1 MVDAK
6 TSSSTLYLFTASFP
20 FAPGEEFLSEEIE
33 LLAATFD
40 ICFVIPTN
48 YIQAGT
54 KIGSLPEN
62 VSVIAT
68 MRASSKVHYKIYKLI
83 EQTLLNPTV
92 IFESFRSS
100 FVNSNHKISFKA
112 FTQELKYLS
121 KVQAISSSIQE
132 QLRSTNPNVSNS
144 LFYSYWLHTPAS
156 VALHMKKEF
165 KLKEL
170 HVVSRA
176 HGFDIYEDRQP
187 SNYLPQRKELLEG
200 LDEIAFVSKAG
211 LKHVDEKYSKYK
223 PKYALFRL
231 GVGKKNEISQ
241 KSKFQFSI
249 VTCSYLQEVKRI
261 ELIPEVL
268 KVLSDRGLDLKWTH
282 IGGGTEMQQR
292 TLTQKT
298 QKLIP
303 NLNFEITG
311 LVSNEEAKERLRFS
325 NFDLFL
331 NVSSSEGVPVAGMDA
346 LAGGLPLL
354 MTDVGGSREL
364 FDTENGMF
372 DGLLSS
378 NPEIVEIA
386 NKIEEFYSEPFANV
400 QSYSQSSTSNWEK
413 NWNSTT
419 NYQLF
424 SKHLINKLKD

>member
-1 MVDAK
+1 MVE
-6 TSSSTLYLFTASFP
+6 TSNSSSTLYLFTANFP
-20 FAPGEEFLSEEIE
+20 FAPGEEFLREEIE
-33 LLAATFD
+33 QLAATFD
-40 ICFVIPTN
+40 ICLVIPTN

-68 MRASSKVHYKIYKLI
+68 MRPSSKLHYKIYKLL

-92 IFESFRSS
+92 LFESFRSS
-100 FVNSNHKISFKA
+100 VVNSNHKISFKA

-121 KVQAISSSIQE
+121 KVQAISSSIQK
-132 QLRSTNPNVSNS
+132 QLSFANTNVSNS

-156 VALHMKKEF
+156 VALHMKKKF
-165 KLKEL
+165 KLNDL

-176 HGFDIYEDRQP
+176 HGFDIYEDRQA

-211 LKHVDEKYSKYK
+211 LKHMNEKYSKYK
-223 PKYALFRL
+223 PKYGLFRL
-231 GVGKKNEISQ
+231 GVGEKSEISQ

-261 ELIPEVL
+261 EYIPEIL
-268 KVLSDRGLDLKWTH
+268 KALSDRGLDLKWTH
-282 IGGGTEMQQR
+282 IGGGTEIQER
-292 TLTQKT
+292 ILTQKT
-298 QKLIP
+298 QELIP
-303 NLNFEITG
+303 NLSFELTG

-364 FDTENGMF
+364 FDTDNGMF
-372 DGLLSS
+372 DGVLSS
-378 NPEIVEIA
+378 NPEIVEIV
-386 NKIEEFYSEPFANV
+386 NKIEEFYSEPFPNV
-400 QSYSQSSTSNWEK
+400 QKYSQSSTTNWEK

-419 NYQLF
+419 NYEIF
-424 SKHLINKLKD
+424 SRHLINKLKD